1 MVCAFAL
8 VLPRVFAPLVWP
20 RAAVAL
26 EFVFAATAESAVD
39 VAVRVPAFALHQPVV
54 LPIAGARV
62 PARAGSAAAPDLVER
77 AAVVA
82 AAKVRVRGQNW
93 RGSGKLAWVVLGVPW
108 DGSPWAREG
117 LSARY
122 GGGDSLWAAR
132 GSLSAFPDSWHSSPA
147 PREEPSLSPRFE
159 RWV

>member
-1 MVCAFAL
+1 MVWAFAPA
-8 VLPRVFAPLVWP
+8 LPHVSVPLVWP

-39 VAVRVPAFALHQPVV
+39 VAVRAPASALHQPVV

-82 AAKVRVRGQNW
+82 AANVRVRGQNL

-108 DGSPWAREG
+108 DGSPRARDG
-117 LSARY
+117 LPARQ
-122 GGGDSLWAAR
+122 GAGDSLWAVQC
-132 GSLSAFPDSWHSSPA
+132 STVLAFPDSWQRSPA
-147 PREEPSLSPRFE
+147 T
-159 RWV
+159 

>member
-8 VLPRVFAPLVWP
+8 ASLHVFVPLGWP

-26 EFVFAATAESAVD
+26 EFVFAAIAESAVD
-39 VAVRVPAFALHQPVV
+39 VAVRAPASALHQPVV

-62 PARAGSAAAPDLVER
+62 PARAGSAAAPDLVEC

-82 AAKVRVRGQNW
+82 AANVRVRGQNL

-108 DGSPWAREG
+108 DGSPRARDG
-117 LSARY
+117 LPAR
-122 GGGDSLWAAR
+122 
-132 GSLSAFPDSWHSSPA
+132 
-147 PREEPSLSPRFE
+147 
-159 RWV
+159 